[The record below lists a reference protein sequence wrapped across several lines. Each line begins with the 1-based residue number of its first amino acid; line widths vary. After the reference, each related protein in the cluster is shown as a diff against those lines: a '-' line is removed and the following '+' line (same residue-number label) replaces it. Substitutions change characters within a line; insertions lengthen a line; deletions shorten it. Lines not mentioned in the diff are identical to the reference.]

1 MSLIATTDT
10 PSTDTPSTDTA
21 PISATSTL
29 PAATLPPGRPVVLGA
44 KLAAVGLVAGAALN
58 TAEAVLGQFLPDRP
72 ASIPEQL
79 RLVGEHAV
87 LYGVRTVTGTLAVP
101 LMVVAFLAAAK
112 VAAPAARRTSVTA
125 AVLLLAGMWGFLGM
139 HVVNLLQLP
148 AARLGGVPG
157 AAALLEQAQADPVLG
172 LMFLLPFLV
181 GCAGGLV
188 LLVVALFRCPGLP
201 RWIPAAWLVFLVLDF
216 AVRPGGP
223 VDPHWLFLAGAVG
236 LAVHIL
242 RGRVAA
248 FE

>member
-1 MSLIATTDT
+1 VSL
-10 PSTDTPSTDTA
+10 TA
-21 PISATSTL
+21 ETTSTPL
-29 PAATLPPGRPVVLGA
+29 PAAAVPPSRPVVLGP

-58 TAEAVLGQFLPDRP
+58 TAEAVLGQFLPERP

-79 RLVGEHAV
+79 RLVGEHAG
-87 LYGVRTVTGTLAVP
+87 LYGARTVLGTLAVP
-101 LMVVAFLAAAK
+101 LMVIAFLAAAK
-112 VAAPAARRTSVTA
+112 VAVPAARRTSVAA

-148 AARLGGVPG
+148 ASRLAGVPG
-157 AAALLEQAQADPVLG
+157 AAELLEQAQADPVLG

-181 GCAGGLV
+181 GCAVGLL
-188 LLVVALFRCPGLP
+188 LLVVALFRSPGLP

-223 VDPHWLFLAGAVG
+223 VDPHWLFFAGAVG
-236 LAVHIL
+236 LAVHVL

-248 FE
+248 FV